1 MKIYVFTGNLWAA
14 NDSEAGYGKRA
25 THIWSKKS

>member
-14 NDSEAGYGKRA
+14 NDSEAGDGIMANLWRWCK
-25 THIWSKKS
+25 

>member
-14 NDSEAGYGKRA
+14 NDSEAGDWVRA
-25 THIWSKKS
+25 KLWRYCK